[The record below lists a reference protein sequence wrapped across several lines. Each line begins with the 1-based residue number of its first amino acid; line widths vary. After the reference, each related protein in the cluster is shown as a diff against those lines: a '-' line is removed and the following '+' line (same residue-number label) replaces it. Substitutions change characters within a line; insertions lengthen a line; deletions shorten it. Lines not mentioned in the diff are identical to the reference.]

1 MDSQTP
7 RLDTGKKSR
16 EMKTVK
22 LVGMAHS
29 KLRNSIGTVGI
40 EVDPVKQEVY
50 VKMAQHWERDNIND
64 VAPDVAK
71 LYEAFQWDNTI
82 IDLSVGEHVIQ
93 GLRRCS
99 GMPIR
104 VIFVKKKV
112 ADVSEIRRVR
122 TLDLIE
128 MVQFLLQQKLAH
140 KIKFPTQ
147 TTPTLQEL
155 EEQIALYAEKTTEAG
170 GVDYYAPGD
179 ELDDLT
185 KGLMLAVFA
194 ARPFLMDSTKIVCGP
209 VVHKEMD
216 QLEYLSNAIDPQ
228 PKFKKKIRGI

>member
-1 MDSQTP
+1 
-7 RLDTGKKSR
+7 
-16 EMKTVK
+16 MKTVK
-22 LVGMAHS
+22 IVGMAHS
-29 KLRNSIGTVGI
+29 KLRNSIGVVGI
-40 EVDPVKQEVY
+40 EVDPAKQEVY
-50 VKMAQHWERDNIND
+50 VKMANHWERDDINS

-71 LYEAFQWDNTI
+71 LYAAFEWDNTI

-93 GLRRCS
+93 GLRRTS
-99 GMPIR
+99 GLPIR

-112 ADVSEIRRVR
+112 TDVSEIRRVK

-147 TTPTLQEL
+147 RSPTMKEL
-155 EEQIALYAEKTTEAG
+155 EDQIALYAEKTTEAG

-194 ARPFLMDSTKIVCGP
+194 ARPFLQDSVTVVAGP
-209 VVHKEMD
+209 LVHKPMD
-216 QLEYLSNAIDPQ
+216 QLEYLQNAIDPQ
-228 PKFKKKIRGI
+228 PKHKKKIRGI